1 MATGVLVADGLELA
15 QQFLLAVG
23 EVDRCFNHDVAHEVA
38 RPARADAADAL
49 AAQAKYLARLGFGR
63 DLDLRRTVQRGDL
76 DLAAQRG
83 SRETHRHFAVQVIVV
98 PLENRMLLDVDLHEQ
113 VTRRAAVDAMFA
125 LAGQADAITFV
136 DTGLET
142 PIGERLRRVR
152 PYLDGDPV
160 FLANYG
166 DGLSNIDMNDLIAR
180 LPAGHA
186 GSLLAV
192 APQDSFHMVSIS
204 SDGNLTGL
212 EPVANMDMR
221 INGGFFVL
229 RQEIFDYICVGEDLV
244 MHGCVRAAEEGRF
257 SAHRFDGFWACM
269 DTVKERAYLEGLDQS
284 GAAPWKVWLPGHAS
298 AVALSPSAVT
308 IPD

>member
-1 MATGVLVADGLELA
+1 MKVVLFCGGYGMRMRSDEAPL
-15 QQFLLAVG
+15 
-23 EVDRCFNHDVAHEVA
+23 
-38 RPARADAADAL
+38 P
-49 AAQAKYLARLGFGR
+49 KPMSPI
-63 DLDLRRTVQRGDL
+63 
-76 DLAAQRG
+76 G
-83 SRETHRHFAVQVIVV
+83 SRPMLWHIMRYYAHFGHTDFILCLGYGAQVIKDYFLHYEETASNDFVLRDGGADV
-98 PLENRMLLDVDLHEQ
+98 KLLSTDITDW
-113 VTRRAAVDAMFA
+113 T
-125 LAGQADAITFV
+125 ITFV